1 MGARLTIAKKIQA
14 ATGLSWQEISDLVKS
29 SGGKRQDARGDD
41 VFVFTDGSRCRI
53 RGLTFVAGRY
63 SHRNERNAPAVEIE
77 PRIAPLFTGDILAV
91 IGRLQFKFAS
101 SMPQIPHEYT
111 LRLETKADDDYV
123 FLFDAIMQSKIIA
136 AWQGTKGTV
145 KNQKP
150 LRYLHAGG
158 YWYWSMS
165 SRRTVTPHDKGR
177 HPLWLSHHINRCTD
191 NAWGKTNMVILRG
204 KNEIA

>member
-1 MGARLTIAKKIQA
+1 MGSGMTIAEEIRLATA
-14 ATGLSWQEISDLVKS
+14 AGWQSLRDLVELH
-29 SGGKRQDARGDD
+29 GGERQDARGDD
-41 VFVFTDGSRCRI
+41 VFAFPDGSRCRI

-63 SHRNERNAPAVEIE
+63 SHRSERNLPVVEVE
-77 PRIAPLFTGDILAV
+77 PEIAPLFVGDILPV
-91 IGRLQFKFAS
+91 IERLRFKFAS

-111 LRLETKADDDYV
+111 LRLETECDADYV
-123 FLFDAIMQSKIIA
+123 ALYDAVMQSDIIA
-136 AWQGTKGTV
+136 AWQGTKGNI

-165 SRRTVTPHDKGR
+165 SRRTVAPHEEGR

-191 NAWGKTNMVILRG
+191 DAFGKTNMVILRG
-204 KNEIA
+204 EQ

>member
-1 MGARLTIAKKIQA
+1 LTIAEEIQA
-14 ATGLSWQEISDLVKS
+14 ATAGGWQGISDRVES
-29 SGGKRQDARGDD
+29 SGGKRQDVRGDD
-41 VFVFTDGSRCRI
+41 VFVFPDGSRCRI

-77 PRIAPLFTGDILAV
+77 PRIAPLFAGDILAV
-91 IGRLQFKFAS
+91 ISRLQFKFAS

-111 LRLETKADDDYV
+111 LRLETDNDDDYV
-123 FLFDAIMQSKIIA
+123 SLYDAVTQSEIVA

-165 SRRTVTPHDKGR
+165 SRRTVAPHAEGR

-191 NAWGKTNMVILRG
+191 DAWGKTNMVILRG
-204 KNEIA
+204 KNESA

>member
-1 MGARLTIAKKIQA
+1 MGAGLTIAEKIQA
-14 ATGLSWQEISDLVKS
+14 ATDAGWQGLADLVAS
-29 SGGKRQDARGDD
+29 SGAKRQDARGDD
-41 VFVFTDGSRCRI
+41 VFVFPDGSRCRI

-63 SHRNERNAPAVEIE
+63 SHRNERNTPAVEIE
-77 PRIAPLFTGDILAV
+77 PRTAPPFAGDILPV
-91 IGRLQFKFAS
+91 IDRLRFRFAR

-111 LRLETKADDDYV
+111 LRLETGNDDDYV
-123 FLFDAIMQSKIIA
+123 ALYDAVMQSEIVA

-165 SRRTVTPHDKGR
+165 SRRTVAPHDEGR

-191 NAWGKTNMVILRG
+191 DAWGKTNMVILRG
-204 KNEIA
+204 KNESA